1 MGRKPSCYQKG
12 RFGLYVEWGTSKI
25 SLKGFG
31 NRPPENISL
40 DEIRD
45 VLESHKAGKG
55 PGIVRQLDN
64 DTSVRRGKAESL
76 YIFYQT
82 KKMKKPKFFRMP
94 KGIND
99 ENIHEVD
106 AAIILDAIDI

>member
-1 MGRKPSCYQKG
+1 MVKKG
-12 RFGLYVEWGTSKI
+12 KFGLYVEWGTSKI

-99 ENIHEVD
+99 GNMQELD
-106 AAIILDAIDI
+106 AAVILDALDI

>member
-1 MGRKPSCYQKG
+1 MEIGH
-12 RFGLYVEWGTSKI
+12 
-25 SLKGFG
+25 LKT
-31 NRPPENISL
+31 SL

-64 DTSVRRGKAESL
+64 DTSVRRGKARSL

-82 KKMKKPKFFRMP
+82 KKMKNLNFRMP

-99 ENIHEVD
+99 ENVREVD
-106 AAIILDAIDI
+106 AAVILDAIDI